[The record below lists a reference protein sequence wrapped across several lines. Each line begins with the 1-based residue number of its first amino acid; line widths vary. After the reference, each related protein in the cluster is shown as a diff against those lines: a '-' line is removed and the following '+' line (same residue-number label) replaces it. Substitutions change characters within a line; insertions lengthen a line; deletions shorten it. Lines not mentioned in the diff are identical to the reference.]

1 MEQIGF
7 GGGCHWC
14 TEGVFQSLL
23 GVENVQQGWVSSVRE
38 NAAYSEAV
46 IVSFREEIITLE
58 DLIRIHLFTHSSTSN
73 HSFREKY
80 RSAVYTFTEDQK
92 RQSLSV
98 LRGAQQ
104 DFDKE
109 IVTQVLPFCD
119 FRLNSKD
126 YQNYLYSRRDN
137 AFCETYIHPKLSI
150 LLSRFSKHVNKE
162 KLDELN
168 IMDK

>member
-23 GVENVQQGWVSSVRE
+23 GVENVQQGWISSLGE
-38 NAAYSEAV
+38 YSEYSEAV
-46 IVSFREEIITLE
+46 IVSFNEEVIALE
-58 DLIRIHLFTHSSTSN
+58 ELIKIHLFTHSSTSN
-73 HSFREKY
+73 HTFREKY
-80 RSAVYTFTEDQK
+80 RSAVYTFTEHQVE
-92 RQSLSV
+92 RSLKTVRESQ
-98 LRGAQQ
+98 L

-119 FRLNSKD
+119 FRLNSED

-137 AFCETYIHPKLSI
+137 AFCKTYIHPKLSV
-150 LLSRFSKHVNKE
+150 LLSKFSNQVNKE
-162 KLDELN
+162 KLEELN
-168 IMDK
+168 MINT